1 VRKLLNLCLKLS
13 INSLYISD
21 EEGVPLGL
29 PLIETDLF
37 LFKNEKF
44 ISLKELDSSC
54 KHLGSLYLSS
64 KTRKCLLNNEI
75 KDYIYTGDE
84 VLYYNNKLYY
94 KGRTDKTRKINGKLL
109 NINLLQKVSSFYFK
123 ILYTRIKYTLTI

>member
-84 VLYYNNKLYY
+84 VLYYNNKLYH